1 MIINKL
7 NISFRAACVV
17 LSLVAASVLA
27 VPASAQEK
35 VSDVLSMIEQ
45 NNTELQALR
54 KRAESEQYGYK
65 AERALDAPEI
75 GFDYLWSSPADIG
88 TRKDVFVSQSVD
100 LAALTG
106 ARGKLATSKTALSDA
121 QYRIDRQRVLLEAK
135 SLYINIVYCNALAS
149 ELSERI
155 ARSEKIEA
163 AYRDMQLRG
172 ETDMI
177 EVNKAHLAYVAQKN
191 ALARNEIER
200 ASLLADLQR
209 LNGGEAVQVNA
220 LVYDE
225 NVMLPADFRIWY
237 DEMSQRSPELDYMRK
252 NVEVNASEARTAKM
266 SNYPTLTAGY
276 MAELVKG
283 SNFRGLTLGLS
294 IPLWSVRSKVRQANS
309 SYEASKLEERDAAS
323 QLYSSLRGLY
333 EKAKG
338 LQEISSTLSESLAV
352 STEAMALTEH
362 RLQAGEISLIDNIME
377 FSLYYS
383 LEDEALE
390 AARDYNLSLAELY
403 AWEL

>member
-17 LSLVAASVLA
+17 LSLVAASALA

-88 TRKDVFVSQSVD
+88 TRKDVSVSQSVD

-177 EVNKAHLAYVAQKN
+177 EVNKAHLAYVAHKN

-209 LNGGEAVQVNA
+209 LNGGETVEVNA

>member
-7 NISFRAACVV
+7 NISFRAACVA
-17 LSLVAASVLA
+17 LSLVAASALA

-88 TRKDVFVSQSVD
+88 TRKDVSVTQSVD

-200 ASLLADLQR
+200 TSLLADLQR
-209 LNGGEAVQVNA
+209 LNGGEVVQVNA

-225 NVMLPADFRIWY
+225 NVMLPADFRVWY

-323 QLYSSLRGLY
+323 QLYNSLRGLY

>member
-17 LSLVAASVLA
+17 LSLVAASALA

-88 TRKDVFVSQSVD
+88 TRKDVSVTQSVD

-191 ALARNEIER
+191 ALSRNEIER

-309 SYEASKLEERDAAS
+309 SFEASKLEERDAAN

-333 EKAKG
+333 EKAKC

>member
-7 NISFRAACVV
+7 NISFRAAYVA
-17 LSLVAASVLA
+17 LSLVAASALA

-65 AERALDAPEI
+65 AERALDAPGI

-88 TRKDVFVSQSVD
+88 TRKDVSVTQSVD

-209 LNGGEAVQVNA
+209 LNGGEAVRVNA

-383 LEDEALE
+383 LEDEALD

>member
-7 NISFRAACVV
+7 NISFRAACVA
-17 LSLVAASVLA
+17 LSLVAASALA

-88 TRKDVFVSQSVD
+88 TRKDVSVSQSVD

-121 QYRIDRQRVLLEAK
+121 QYRIDCQRVLLEAK

-191 ALARNEIER
+191 ALVRNEIER

-209 LNGGEAVQVNA
+209 LNGGETVQVNA

>member
-7 NISFRAACVV
+7 NILVRAACVAM
-17 LSLVAASVLA
+17 SLVAASTLA

-88 TRKDVFVSQSVD
+88 TRKDVSVTQSVD

-121 QYRIDRQRVLLEAK
+121 QYRIDRQRILLEAK
-135 SLYINIVYCNALAS
+135 ILYINIIYCNALAS

-200 ASLLADLQR
+200 SSLLADLQR
-209 LNGGEAVQVNA
+209 LNGGEAVEVNA

-323 QLYSSLRGLY
+323 QMYSSLRGLY

>member
-7 NISFRAACVV
+7 NISFRAACVAM
-17 LSLVAASVLA
+17 SLVAASASA
-27 VPASAQEK
+27 VPTSAQEK
-35 VSDVLSMIEQ
+35 VSDILSMIEQ

-88 TRKDVFVSQSVD
+88 TRKDVSVTQSVD

-200 ASLLADLQR
+200 TSLLADLQR
-209 LNGGEAVQVNA
+209 LNGGETVQVNA

-309 SYEASKLEERDAAS
+309 SYEASKLEERDAAN
-323 QLYSSLRGLY
+323 QMYNSLRGLY

-338 LQEISSTLSESLAV
+338 LQKISSTLSESLAV

>member
-7 NISFRAACVV
+7 NISFRAACVA
-17 LSLVAASVLA
+17 LSLVAASALA

-88 TRKDVFVSQSVD
+88 TRKDVSVTQSVD

-106 ARGKLATSKTALSDA
+106 ARGKLATSKMALSDA

-163 AYRDMQLRG
+163 AYHDMQLRG

-200 ASLLADLQR
+200 VSLLADLQR
-209 LNGGEAVQVNA
+209 LNGGETVEVNA

-309 SYEASKLEERDAAS
+309 SYEASKLEERDAAN
-323 QLYSSLRGLY
+323 QLYSSLMGLY

-362 RLQAGEISLIDNIME
+362 RLQAGEISLIDNIIE

>member
-7 NISFRAACVV
+7 NISFRTASVV
-17 LSLVAASVLA
+17 LSLVAALAFA

-35 VSDVLSMIEQ
+35 VSDILSMIEQ

-88 TRKDVFVSQSVD
+88 TRKDVSVTQSVD

-106 ARGKLATSKTALSDA
+106 ARGKLATSRTALSDA

-155 ARSEKIEA
+155 ARSEKIEE

-177 EVNKAHLAYVAQKN
+177 EVNKAHLAYI

-209 LNGGEAVQVNA
+209 LNGGEAVEVNA

>member
-7 NISFRAACVV
+7 NISFRAAYVA
-17 LSLVAASVLA
+17 LSLVAASALA

-88 TRKDVFVSQSVD
+88 TRKDVSVSQSVD

-390 AARDYNLSLAELY
+390 VARDYNLSLAELY

>member
-7 NISFRAACVV
+7 NISFRAAYVA
-17 LSLVAASVLA
+17 LSLVAASALA

-88 TRKDVFVSQSVD
+88 TRKDVSVTQSVD

-106 ARGKLATSKTALSDA
+106 ARGKLAASKTALSDA

-209 LNGGEAVQVNA
+209 LNGGEAVRVNA

-383 LEDEALE
+383 LEDEALD

>member
-7 NISFRAACVV
+7 NISFRAACVA
-17 LSLVAASVLA
+17 LSLVAALAAA
-27 VPASAQEK
+27 VPASAQER
-35 VSDVLSMIEQ
+35 VSDILSMIEQ

-88 TRKDVFVSQSVD
+88 TRKDVSVTQSVD

-135 SLYINIVYCNALAS
+135 SLYINVVYCNALAS

-209 LNGGEAVQVNA
+209 LNGGEAVEVNA
-220 LVYDE
+220 LVYEE
-225 NVMLPADFRIWY
+225 NVILPADFRVWY

-252 NVEVNASEARTAKM
+252 NVEVNASEARSAKM

-283 SNFRGLTLGLS
+283 SNFRGLTFGLA

-323 QLYSSLRGLY
+323 QMYSSLRGLY

-362 RLQAGEISLIDNIME
+362 RLQAGDISLIDNIME

-390 AARDYNLSLAELY
+390 AVRDYNLSIAELY

>member
-7 NISFRAACVV
+7 NISFRAAYVA
-17 LSLVAASVLA
+17 LSLVAASALA

-88 TRKDVFVSQSVD
+88 TRKDVSVTQSVD

-209 LNGGEAVQVNA
+209 LNGGETVQVNA

-309 SYEASKLEERDAAS
+309 SYEASKLEERDAAN
-323 QLYSSLRGLY
+323 QLYNSLRGLY

>member
-7 NISFRAACVV
+7 NISFRAAYVA
-17 LSLVAASVLA
+17 LSLVAASTLA

-88 TRKDVFVSQSVD
+88 TRKDVSVTQSVD

-135 SLYINIVYCNALAS
+135 RLYINIVYCNALAS

-200 ASLLADLQR
+200 ASLLAELKR
-209 LNGGEAVQVNA
+209 LNGGEAVEVNA
-220 LVYDE
+220 NVYDE
-225 NVMLPADFRIWY
+225 NVMLPDDFRIWY

-390 AARDYNLSLAELY
+390 AARDYNLSIAELY

>member
-7 NISFRAACVV
+7 NISFRAACVA
-17 LSLVAASVLA
+17 LSLVAAS
-27 VPASAQEK
+27 ASAQEK
-35 VSDVLSMIEQ
+35 VSDILSMIEQ

-88 TRKDVFVSQSVD
+88 TRKDVSVTQSVD

-200 ASLLADLQR
+200 TSLLADLQR
-209 LNGGEAVQVNA
+209 LNGGETVQVNA

-309 SYEASKLEERDAAS
+309 SYEASKLEERDAAN
-323 QLYSSLRGLY
+323 QMYNSLRGLY

-338 LQEISSTLSESLAV
+338 LQKISSTLSESLAV

>member
-7 NISFRAACVV
+7 NISFRAAYVA
-17 LSLVAASVLA
+17 LSLVAASALA

-88 TRKDVFVSQSVD
+88 TRKDVSVSQSVD

-209 LNGGEAVQVNA
+209 LNGGESVQVNA

-383 LEDEALE
+383 LEDEVLE

>member
-7 NISFRAACVV
+7 NISFRAACIA
-17 LSLVAASVLA
+17 LSLVAASALA

-88 TRKDVFVSQSVD
+88 TRKDVSVSQSVD

-200 ASLLADLQR
+200 TSLLADLQR
-209 LNGGEAVQVNA
+209 LNGGESVEVNA
-220 LVYDE
+220 IVYDE
-225 NVMLPADFRIWY
+225 NVMLPADFRVWY

-309 SYEASKLEERDAAS
+309 SYEASKWEERDAAS

>member
-7 NISFRAACVV
+7 NISFRAACVA

-35 VSDVLSMIEQ
+35 VSDFLSMIEQ

-88 TRKDVFVSQSVD
+88 TRKDVSVTQSVD

-106 ARGKLATSKTALSDA
+106 ARGKLATSKSALSDA

-191 ALARNEIER
+191 ALSRNEIER

-309 SYEASKLEERDAAS
+309 SFEASKLEERDAAN

-333 EKAKG
+333 EKAKC

>member
-7 NISFRAACVV
+7 NISFRAAYVA
-17 LSLVAASVLA
+17 LSLVAASALA

-88 TRKDVFVSQSVD
+88 TRKDVSVSQSVD

-200 ASLLADLQR
+200 TSLLADLQR
-209 LNGGEAVQVNA
+209 LNGGEAVEVNA

-323 QLYSSLRGLY
+323 QMYSSLRGLY

-390 AARDYNLSLAELY
+390 AVRDYNLSLAELY